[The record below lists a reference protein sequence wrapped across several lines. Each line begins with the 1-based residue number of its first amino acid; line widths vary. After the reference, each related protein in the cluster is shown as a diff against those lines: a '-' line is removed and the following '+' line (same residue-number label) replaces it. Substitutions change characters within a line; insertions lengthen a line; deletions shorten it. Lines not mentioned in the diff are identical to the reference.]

1 MTRRTQK
8 HFSLGFMLVGFVL
21 SSADLWRFVT
31 HRPSSHGGALMLGK
45 YIFLAIG
52 ILASPMVGVHRRPV
66 DQQ

>member
-8 HFSLGFMLVGFVL
+8 HLSLGFMLVGLVL
-21 SSADLWRFVT
+21 ASTDLWLFVT
-31 HRPSSHGGALMLGK
+31 HRPSTHGGALKLGT

-52 ILASPMVGVHRRPV
+52 ILTSPMVGVHRRPV